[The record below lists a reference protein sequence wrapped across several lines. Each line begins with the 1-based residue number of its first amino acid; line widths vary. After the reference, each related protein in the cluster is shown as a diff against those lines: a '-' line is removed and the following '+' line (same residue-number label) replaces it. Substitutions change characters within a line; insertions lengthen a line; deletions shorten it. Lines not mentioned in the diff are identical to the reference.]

1 MLSEMFWTFLV
12 ATIAGLAFGM
22 VKVCLKSKCEDVK
35 LCCLTIHRNIKAEEA
50 EYKLDIE
57 NGIVKPSSGQFDI

>member
-1 MLSEMFWTFLV
+1 M
-12 ATIAGLAFGM
+12 FGM